1 MTTLIIKTNTSQ
13 ATDVLIRDLGFVV
26 PNSGGSVTFTD
37 ILNLQDCNTST
48 NLRTYATDDA
58 YGVNSSTLILN
69 NGTSDIAQSQVD
81 NFLSTVAGTQGATGL
96 LGIAGVLGSTGIF
109 NNQTGVQ
116 GLTGLQDGT
125 GIQGLTGLQDGTG
138 IQGFTGLQD
147 GTGIQGFTGLQDGTG
162 IQGFTGLLDGTGIQ
176 GLTGILNTRTGIQG
190 LTGFQQT
197 GLDGVTGIF
206 AITGILGITGLRS
219 TGIFGITGANGLN
232 NTSTGII
239 GFAPTGLQSGMTGV
253 QGVTGIKGIT
263 GLDFGATII
272 GATGTITTGNTAY
285 PAFASTGVGFQ
296 MALIPP
302 AGTYVVLFS
311 TSVTQNTST
320 ATVFATIYLAGAQVI
335 NAERSWMSGTGTA
348 TGNLSTESIVTVNG
362 TQIVDVR
369 WRVDAGTG
377 TMNQKNMIF
386 MQVYI

>member
-1 MTTLIIKTNTSQ
+1 MTTLIIKTNASQ
-13 ATDVLIRDLGFVV
+13 ATDVLLKDLGFIV

-69 NGTSDIAQSQVD
+69 NGVSDVVQSQVN
-81 NFLSTVAGTQGATGL
+81 NFLSTIAGTQGATGL
-96 LGIAGVLGSTGIF
+96 SGITGVVGTTGVF
-109 NNQTGVQ
+109 SNQTGILGFTGLQDGTGIQ

-138 IQGFTGLQD
+138 IQGLTGLQD
-147 GTGIQGFTGLQDGTG
+147 GTGIRGITGLQ
-162 IQGFTGLLDGTGIQ
+162 DGTGIQ
-176 GLTGILNTRTGIQG
+176 GLTGILDGTGIRG

-206 AITGILGITGLRS
+206 TITGIRGITGLRS

-311 TSVTQNTST
+311 TSVTQNTAT

-335 NAERSWMSGTGTA
+335 NAQRAWMSGTGTA
-348 TGNLSTESIVTVNG
+348 TGNLSTEAIVTVNG